1 MKDTQRTEYDV
12 IVIGGGATGAGTA
25 RDCALRGL
33 RTILVERLD
42 FTAGAT
48 GRNHGLLHSG
58 ARYAHTDPES
68 AAECIKEN
76 IIIKRIAR
84 HCVEDTGGLFVTLP
98 EDSLDYQREFV
109 ADCGKAGIHVD
120 ELSPEE
126 AVHLEPA
133 VNPNLIGAVRV
144 PDGSIDPFRL
154 TTANVLDARLH
165 GADILTYHE
174 VIGFLREGDRITGV
188 RLRSHRDGTETEL
201 RDTMLADTGLM
212 GSIATRMAP
221 LVNGTLRL
229 KPVKYLIDKCL
240 GIDDRR
246 TFPKYSSRTF
256 ESWYKG
262 VAGEQEAFKKHVSYF
277 HGCYVNYNYP
287 QLATSST
294 CCFTLRDE
302 YPHLLHL
309 DNADVRDHIALS
321 VLFIYRLIDTGKAK
335 IAFRKDYE
343 RRIAYHMP
351 CHMQKLGWTY
361 FSTSLMKMI
370 QGVEFM
376 ELDSNCCGIA
386 GTTLKGSKGFGGGW
400 IVITLAWGL
409 AVMCGVFIAGPY
421 TGAHLNPAVTLGLAM
436 SEKFSW
442 SLVIPYMISQIIGA
456 FLGGLTVYYFYKD
469 HFDITDDKDTKL
481 GVFATIPAIKNL
493 KRNFLSEVIGTFV
506 LILVILF
513 LAERGNTSEVGLGS
527 IGALPVAF
535 LVVVIGMA
543 LGGTTGYAINP
554 ARDLGPRLAH
564 QVLHI
569 KGKGSSR
576 WEYAWVPILGPILG
590 AGFAVLV
597 FWCYRM
603 MCA

>member
-76 IIIKRIAR
+76 IILKRIAR

-133 VNPNLIGAVRV
+133 VNPDLIGAVRV

-165 GADILTYHE
+165 SADILTYHE

-287 QLATSST
+287 QLGKDLVRVMNALGYGVRLLDHER
-294 CCFTLRDE
+294 CCG
-302 YPHLLHL
+302 
-309 DNADVRDHIALS
+309 V
-321 VLFIYRLIDTGKAK
+321 AK
-335 IAFRKDYE
+335 IANRC
-343 RRIAYHMP
+343 I
-351 CHMQKLGWTY
+351 
-361 FSTSLMKMI
+361 
-370 QGVEFM
+370 
-376 ELDSNCCGIA
+376 
-386 GTTLKGSKGFGGGW
+386 
-400 IVITLAWGL
+400 
-409 AVMCGVFIAGPY
+409 
-421 TGAHLNPAVTLGLAM
+421 
-436 SEKFSW
+436 
-442 SLVIPYMISQIIGA
+442 
-456 FLGGLTVYYFYKD
+456 
-469 HFDITDDKDTKL
+469 
-481 GVFATIPAIKNL
+481 
-493 KRNFLSEVIGTFV
+493 
-506 LILVILF
+506 
-513 LAERGNTSEVGLGS
+513 
-527 IGALPVAF
+527 
-535 LVVVIGMA
+535 
-543 LGGTTGYAINP
+543 
-554 ARDLGPRLAH
+554 
-564 QVLHI
+564 
-569 KGKGSSR
+569 
-576 WEYAWVPILGPILG
+576 
-590 AGFAVLV
+590 
-597 FWCYRM
+597 
-603 MCA
+603 

>member
-1 MKDTQRTEYDV
+1 M
-12 IVIGGGATGAGTA
+12 
-25 RDCALRGL
+25 
-33 RTILVERLD
+33 
-42 FTAGAT
+42 
-48 GRNHGLLHSG
+48 
-58 ARYAHTDPES
+58 
-68 AAECIKEN
+68 
-76 IIIKRIAR
+76 
-84 HCVEDTGGLFVTLP
+84 
-98 EDSLDYQREFV
+98 

-133 VNPNLIGAVRV
+133 VNPDLIGAVRV

-201 RDTMLADTGLM
+201 RDTMLADTDLI

-229 KPVKYLIDKCL
+229 KPVKYLMDKCL
-240 GIDDRR
+240 GIDDRS

-277 HGCYVNYNYP
+277 HGCYV
-287 QLATSST
+287 
-294 CCFTLRDE
+294 
-302 YPHLLHL
+302 
-309 DNADVRDHIALS
+309 
-321 VLFIYRLIDTGKAK
+321 
-335 IAFRKDYE
+335 
-343 RRIAYHMP
+343 
-351 CHMQKLGWTY
+351 
-361 FSTSLMKMI
+361 
-370 QGVEFM
+370 
-376 ELDSNCCGIA
+376 
-386 GTTLKGSKGFGGGW
+386 
-400 IVITLAWGL
+400 
-409 AVMCGVFIAGPY
+409 
-421 TGAHLNPAVTLGLAM
+421 
-436 SEKFSW
+436 
-442 SLVIPYMISQIIGA
+442 
-456 FLGGLTVYYFYKD
+456 
-469 HFDITDDKDTKL
+469 
-481 GVFATIPAIKNL
+481 KNL